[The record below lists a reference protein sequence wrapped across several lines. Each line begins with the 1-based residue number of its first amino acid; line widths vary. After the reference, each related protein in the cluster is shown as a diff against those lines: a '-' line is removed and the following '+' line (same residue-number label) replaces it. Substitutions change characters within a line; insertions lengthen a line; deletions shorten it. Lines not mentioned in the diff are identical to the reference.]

1 MMRPFRNNRYAGFRE
16 FLYCRFTVAAVAIAL
31 CVTSSGLLYGQAK
44 DKPEKAKSAKKTVK
58 SPAKAPAKVAA
69 KPPAKK
75 VAKPP
80 AKTPAKQLVKKAPK
94 IISASV
100 YYHELEPR
108 QLFQILSSTFQVQF
122 EGVEAV
128 TGPITLIS
136 KEKVDMKG
144 MLQLLNDVL
153 AKQNKAAQQKGL
165 VIHIVPRQDLENIT
179 IPLRYT
185 NPQKVIGTLKSL
197 YMIPS
202 ADKSE
207 DKTNRP
213 SFIGEHPTGQAVIV
227 WGPREVLSEIEKYV
241 KEKLDM
247 KGEEAGRPAAP
258 EKSNR
263 IKKNIPVKYADLEM
277 VAQFLRDVYLIHP
290 GATAEEKAGL
300 ASAIVPH
307 PKRSLIVVVAPAE
320 VIAEMEKVVAE
331 ELDEAPSEPPKPPMF
346 QEYVSLEYIDAMEFV
361 YILRNNET
369 LTERQGWLFDIKDFK
384 RPANL
389 LNKLMEHKD
398 LLCQLIKGQF
408 SQKMLALL
416 KTYDGAVPSEALK
429 ETLVAEMNIIIQG
442 SNLHDEERLRHVQL
456 PKELKRLVR
465 QMGLDSSIIRINR
478 MILEAAYP
486 QEIDKIKYKFNS
498 SVAPNNILIISSHDE
513 KLLKKIVEFKKNL
526 DVDFKELRY
535 IPLSYAKAEEVAGM
549 LTKLYPE
556 QLPMLPSEL
565 EQTDREKVKEDKEAA
580 EEATLLSEVTR
591 TELEGLGIYDT
602 DTQSRISRSLRL
614 VAKKELL
621 IVPDKT
627 RNYLMIYTYS
637 RNFPKILD
645 LIEELDKPQK
655 QVFIDVYIAQV
666 SLDDALETGIDWS
679 LAGPATNIERKGETI
694 PYTLGQAFNT
704 RQLIGKGLNYDFIS
718 ENLEVY
724 LRALHATK
732 SVDIMARPS
741 ILVKN
746 NEKATMSL
754 GRKVPLV
761 KSVNV
766 NITGLTTSKIEYKD
780 ISTSMTVT
788 PQIHPDNY
796 VSLNIVQTINDVSA
810 ETFQISEEFNPQVIL
825 IREAATQLR
834 VKDGQTVCLGGF
846 ITDDVTSDEKKVPLL
861 GDIPILGYLFKYSV
875 QSQTKRE
882 LVIFITPH
890 IMETSSELLRMTNEQ
905 RLISGA
911 EVREERR
918 NKDILEPQVDL
929 RPPPFREP
937 LPKALKLEGSDRV
950 SP

>member
-247 KGEEAGRPAAP
+247 KGEEAGLPAAP
-258 EKSNR
+258 EKSKR

-307 PKRSLIVVVAPAE
+307 PKRSLIVVVAPAK

-825 IREAATQLR
+825 IREATTQLR

>member
-1 MMRPFRNNRYAGFRE
+1 MMMSFRKNRYVGFRE
-16 FLYCRFTVAAVAIAL
+16 FSYYRFTVAAVAIAL
-31 CVTSSGLLYGQAK
+31 CVASSGLLYGQAK
-44 DKPEKAKSAKKTVK
+44 DKPAEAK
-58 SPAKAPAKVAA
+58 PPAKVPAKPPVKEAA
-69 KPPAKK
+69 KPPAK
-75 VAKPP
+75 VIPM
-80 AKTPAKQLVKKAPK
+80 K
-94 IISASV
+94 ITASI
-100 YYHELEPR
+100 YYHELEPK
-108 QLFQILSSTFQVQF
+108 QLFQILSATFQVQF

-144 MLQLLNDVL
+144 MLQLLNEVL
-153 AKQNKAAQQKGL
+153 AKQNKTAQQKGL
-165 VIHIVPRQDLENIT
+165 VIHVVPRQDLENIT

-185 NPQKVIGTLKSL
+185 NPQKVISTLKSL
-197 YMIPS
+197 YMVPS
-202 ADKSE
+202 TDKSE

-241 KEKLDM
+241 KEKLDT
-247 KGEEAGRPAAP
+247 KGEEAGLVAAP
-258 EKSNR
+258 ETSKR

-277 VAQFLRDVYLIHP
+277 VSQFLRDVYLIHR
-290 GATAEEKAGL
+290 GATAEEKTRL

-346 QEYVSLEYIDAMEFV
+346 QEYISLEYIDAMEFV

-369 LTERQGWLFDIKDFK
+369 LTERHGWLFNMKDFK

-389 LNKLMEHKD
+389 LNKLMEHED

-416 KTYDGAVPSEALK
+416 KTYDGIVPSEALK
-429 ETLVAEMNIIIQG
+429 ETLVEEMNIIIQG
-442 SNLHDEERLRHVQL
+442 SNLYDEDRLRHVQL
-456 PKELKRLVR
+456 PKELKRLIR

-486 QEIDKIKYKFNS
+486 QEIDKIKYKFTT
-498 SVAPNNILIISSHDE
+498 SVASNNILIVSSYDE
-513 KLLKKIVEFKKNL
+513 KLLKKFMELKKSL

-556 QLPMLPSEL
+556 QLPTLPSEL
-565 EQTDREKVKEDKEAA
+565 EQTDREKVKEDEEAA

-591 TELEGLGIYDT
+591 TELDGLGIYDPGV
-602 DTQSRISRSLRL
+602 QSRISRSLRL
-614 VAKKELL
+614 VSKKELL

-666 SLDDALETGIDWS
+666 SLDDALEIGIDWG
-679 LAGPATNIERKGETI
+679 LGGPATNIERKGETI

-704 RQLIGKGLNYDFIS
+704 RQFIGTGLNYDFIS

-724 LRALHATK
+724 MRALHTTK
-732 SVDIMARPS
+732 NVDIMARPS

-746 NEKATMSL
+746 NAEAEISL
-754 GRKVPLV
+754 GRSVPIM
-761 KSVNV
+761 SNV
-766 NITGLTTSKIEYKD
+766 QTNITGLVTGKIKYED
-780 ISTSMTVT
+780 VLTQLMVT

-796 VSLNIVQTINDVSA
+796 VSLVITQTIDDVSA
-810 ETFQISEEFNPQVIL
+810 ETFQISEEFDPQVIL
-825 IREAATQLR
+825 RRKANTTLR

-846 ITDDVTSDEKKVPLL
+846 ITDDTTSDERKVPLL
-861 GDIPILGYLFKYSV
+861 GDIPVLGYLFKYSV
-875 QSQTKRE
+875 QSRTKRE

-890 IMETSSELLRMTNEQ
+890 IMETPSELMRMTNEQ
-905 RLISGA
+905 RIFSGA
-911 EVREERR
+911 EVQEERH

-929 RPPPFREP
+929 RSPPFRAP
-937 LPKALKLEGSDRV
+937 LPEG
-950 SP
+950 P